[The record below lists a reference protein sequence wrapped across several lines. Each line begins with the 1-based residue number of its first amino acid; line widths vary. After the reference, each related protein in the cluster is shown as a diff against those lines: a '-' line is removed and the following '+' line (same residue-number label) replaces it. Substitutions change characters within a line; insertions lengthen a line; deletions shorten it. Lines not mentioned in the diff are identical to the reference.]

1 VFSKQLYSRSQGDAF
16 PIYVGN
22 YFLQNSPKD
31 CKQTDRSSEVARKN
45 LSKDKK
51 EVG

>member
-1 VFSKQLYSRSQGDAF
+1 MQLYSRSQRDGFLVHA
-16 PIYVGN
+16 GN
-22 YFLQNSPKD
+22 YLLQNFTKD
-31 CKQTDRSSEVARKN
+31 RNKAEGISEVDWKN